1 MLDFSLIDETF
12 DINNTENYE
21 LSIQFFLNGFS
32 FCIFDKIRQKFIL
45 LERNNNFTNTN
56 DIFNLISN
64 NNYFKQKYSNIKI
77 IVESAK
83 STLLPEGLFSDANVK
98 KIYNFNFDDIN
109 NKTVFYNKL
118 KAAQAYNIFTID
130 NVLLE
135 KINNV
140 FYKYNIYNQLSPYIE
155 SNLNFYKNKLQQPI
169 VFINSSYDF
178 FDILVIQNNKL
189 ILSNS
194 YKYKTIEDFV
204 FYVMYIYDQLNLNA
218 EKIETKISGIIDV
231 KTELY
236 KLLKKYIKKISIP
249 KRYKDFTYS
258 YTFNQIKQ
266 QEFYNLF
273 NLTLCE

>member
-83 STLLPEGLFSDANVK
+83 STLLPEGLFSDSNVK

-135 KINNV
+135 KINNI
-140 FYKYNIYNQLSPYIE
+140 YKYNIYNQLSPYIE